1 MVKKLLTAFLSG
13 FPFIVLNGN
22 GWHMMDWPHH
32 MMDWWGIPYMG
43 YWNIGLWIVQLI
55 IAFLVLKDCEKR
67 EMNGLLWF
75 ILIIL
80 PWIGVL
86 FIIGYLVIRREEDEV
101 KESIDDALKI
111 LNERYAKGE
120 ITRKEYLQTKIDIE
134 EMRRKYE
141 SKE

>member
-1 MVKKLLTAFLSG
+1 MFNV
-13 FPFIVLNGN
+13 PFIILNG
-22 GWHMMDWPHH
+22 GDFHHMMDWGYH

-67 EMNGLLWF
+67 NMNGLLWF

-86 FIIGYLVIRREEDEV
+86 FIIGYLIVRSEGTEI
-101 KESIDDALKI
+101 KEGLDDAQKVLDD
-111 LNERYAKGE
+111 RYAKGE
-120 ITRKEYLQTKIDIE
+120 ITRKEYMQTKMDME
-134 EMRRKYE
+134 EMRRKYGP
-141 SKE
+141 K

>member
-1 MVKKLLTAFLSG
+1 MFNV
-13 FPFIVLNGN
+13 PFIILNG
-22 GWHMMDWPHH
+22 GDFHHMMDWGYH

-67 EMNGLLWF
+67 NMNGLLWF

-86 FIIGYLVIRREEDEV
+86 FIIGYLIVRSEGTEI
-101 KESIDDALKI
+101 KEGLDDAQKVLDD
-111 LNERYAKGE
+111 RYAKGE
-120 ITRKEYLQTKIDIE
+120 ITRKEYMQTKMDIE
-134 EMRRKYE
+134 EMRRKYGP
-141 SKE
+141 K